1 MRIEDGEKEKV
12 KIKNSKLKKFGRALA
27 AIQAA
32 LNCFCLLVLVGLFAA
47 PSVVGQEKVRFPIGE
62 SSKTLSYGPLWVA
75 AKMGFFDKE
84 GLDVPIVTMRGS
96 PLTIQ
101 ALTADSIYVANATVD
116 TLISAYERG
125 ADITMIGGLINGLG
139 LSMIGG
145 KQYKTY
151 ADLRG
156 TTIGS
161 QTLTSG
167 TGFALRLVMKTH
179 GLEYP
184 RDYQLLNIGSA
195 PDRFRALASGNISSA
210 PVGVPLDLVAKQQGF
225 NIIGYFADDQP
236 NFQFNV
242 YIVKRSWAEKN
253 RPLVV
258 RFMKAMVTT
267 MRWMAENR
275 DAACTYLTKEM
286 SISMEHCRYAYDY
299 NWKNRI
305 WDRNADLNV
314 EGVRTLINLTAD
326 QGVLKDPLPQPAKYI
341 DPSYLKQALAEIEK
355 IKK

>member
-1 MRIEDGEKEKV
+1 MVRAVAIV
-12 KIKNSKLKKFGRALA
+12 LLLFALA
-27 AIQAA
+27 APCAA
-32 LNCFCLLVLVGLFAA
+32 
-47 PSVVGQEKVRFPIGE
+47 QERIRFPIAE

-75 AKMGFFDKE
+75 AKMGFFERE

-101 ALTADSIYVANATVD
+101 ALTADSVYIANATVD
-116 TLISAYERG
+116 TLIGAYERG
-125 ADITMIGGLINGLG
+125 ADIAMIGGLINGLG

-145 KQYKTY
+145 KSYKTY

-156 TTIGS
+156 TTIGT

-167 TGFALRLVMKTH
+167 TGFALRLVLKVH

-184 RDYQLLNIGSA
+184 RDYKLLNIGGAS
-195 PDRFRALASGNISSA
+195 DRYQALTSGQISSA

-258 RFMKAMVTT
+258 RFMKAMLGT
-267 MRWMAENR
+267 MRWMADNR
-275 DAACTYLTKEM
+275 DAACAYLSKEM
-286 SISMEHCRYAYDY
+286 AISTEHCRYASDY
-299 NWKNRI
+299 NWKSRI

-314 EGVRTLINLTAD
+314 EGVRTLIKITAE
-326 QGVLKDPLPQPAKYI
+326 QGILKEPLPQPAKYI
-341 DPSYLKQALAEIEK
+341 DHSYLKQALAESG
-355 IKK
+355 KK

>member
-1 MRIEDGEKEKV
+1 MRIEDGGSR
-12 KIKNSKLKKFGRALA
+12 IARAA
-27 AIQAA
+27 VS
-32 LNCFCLLVLVGLFAA
+32 FLLVFVFAPPGA
-47 PSVVGQEKVRFPIGE
+47 AQDKVRFPIGE

-75 AKMGFFDKE
+75 AKMGYFERE

-101 ALTADSIYVANATVD
+101 ALTADSIFVASATVD
-116 TLISAYERG
+116 TLINAYEKG

-151 ADLRG
+151 GDLRG

-167 TGFALRLVMKTH
+167 TGFALRLVLKTH

-184 RDYQLLNIGSA
+184 RDYKLLNIGSA
-195 PDRFRALASGNISSA
+195 PDRFQALTAGQISSA

-253 RPLVV
+253 RLLVV
-258 RFMKAMVTT
+258 RFMKAMVAS
-267 MRWMAENR
+267 MRWMADSR
-275 DAACTYLTKEM
+275 DAACAYLTKEM
-286 SISMEHCRYAYDY
+286 SISMEHCRYASDY

-314 EGVRTLINLTAD
+314 EGVRTLIKLTAE
-326 QGVLKDPLPQPAKYI
+326 QGVLKEPLPQPSKYI
-341 DPSYLKQALAEIEK
+341 DQSYLKQALAEIG
-355 IKK
+355 KK

>member
-1 MRIEDGEKEKV
+1 M
-12 KIKNSKLKKFGRALA
+12 LALA
-27 AIQAA
+27 
-32 LNCFCLLVLVGLFAA
+32 LAA
-47 PSVVGQEKVRFPIGE
+47 PSVAQEKFRFPIGE

-84 GLDVPIVTMRGS
+84 GLEVPIVTMRGS

-101 ALTADSIYVANATVD
+101 ALAAESIYVASATVD
-116 TLISAYERG
+116 TLINAHERG

-139 LSMIGG
+139 LSMIGA

-167 TGFALRLVMKTH
+167 TGFALRLVMKVH

-184 RDYQLLNIGSA
+184 RDYKLLNIGSA
-195 PDRFRALASGNISSA
+195 PDRFRALASGQISSA

-242 YIVKRSWAEKN
+242 YIIKRSWAGKN
-253 RPLVV
+253 RTLVV
-258 RFMKAMVTT
+258 RFMKAMVGT
-267 MRWMAENR
+267 MRWMADNR
-275 DAACTYLTKEM
+275 DAACAYLTKEM
-286 SISMEHCRYAYDY
+286 SIGMEDCRYAYDY

-314 EGVRTLINLTAD
+314 EGVRTIINLTAD
-326 QGVLKDPLPQPAKYI
+326 QGVLKEPLPQPSKYI
-341 DPSYLKQALAEIEK
+341 DHSYLKQALAEIG
-355 IKK
+355 KK

>member
-1 MRIEDGEKEKV
+1 MKMRIIAG
-12 KIKNSKLKKFGRALA
+12 
-27 AIQAA
+27 
-32 LNCFCLLVLVGLFAA
+32 CLLLFGFIAGQTEA
-47 PSVVGQEKVRFPIGE
+47 QEKVRFPIGE

-75 AKMGFFDKE
+75 AKMGFFERE
-84 GLDVPIVTMRGS
+84 GLEVPIVTMRGS

-116 TLISAYERG
+116 TLISAQERG

-139 LSMIGG
+139 LSMIGA
-145 KQYKTY
+145 KPYKTY

-167 TGFALRLVMKTH
+167 TGFALRLVMKVH

-184 RDYQLLNIGSA
+184 RDYKLLNIGSA
-195 PDRFRALASGNISSA
+195 PDRFNAFAAGQISSA

-225 NIIGYFADDQP
+225 NVIGYFADDQP

-253 RPLVV
+253 RALVV
-258 RFMKAMVTT
+258 RFMKSMVAS
-267 MRWMAENR
+267 MRWMADNS
-275 DAACTYLTKEM
+275 DAACAYLTKEM
-286 SISMEHCRYAYDY
+286 SISMEHCRYASDY
-299 NWKNRI
+299 NWKKRI
-305 WDRNADLNV
+305 WDRDAGINV

-326 QGVLKDPLPQPAKYI
+326 QGVLKEPLPQPAKYI
-341 DPSYLKQALAEIEK
+341 DQSYVKQALAELA
-355 IKK
+355 KK

>member
-1 MRIEDGEKEKV
+1 MVRRGATKYSFVITATLAF
-12 KIKNSKLKKFGRALA
+12 IALLGQVS
-27 AIQAA
+27 I
-32 LNCFCLLVLVGLFAA
+32 
-47 PSVVGQEKVRFPIGE
+47 GQEKFRFPIGE

-75 AKMGFFDKE
+75 AKMGYFERE

-101 ALTADSIYVANATVD
+101 ALTADSIYVASATVD
-116 TLISAYERG
+116 TLINAYEKG

-139 LSMIGG
+139 LSMIGA

-151 ADLRG
+151 GDLRG

-167 TGFALRLVMKTH
+167 TGFALRLVMKVH

-184 RDYQLLNIGSA
+184 RDYKLLNIGSA
-195 PDRFRALASGNISSA
+195 PDRFRALASGQISSA

-253 RPLVV
+253 RTLVV
-258 RFMKAMVTT
+258 RFMRAMVAT
-267 MRWMAENR
+267 MRWMADNR
-275 DAACTYLTKEM
+275 EAACAYLTKEM
-286 SISMEHCRYAYDY
+286 SIGMEDCRYAYDY

-314 EGVRTLINLTAD
+314 EGVRTLIQLTAD
-326 QGVLKDPLPQPAKYI
+326 QGVLKEPLPHPSKYS
-341 DPSYLKQALAEIEK
+341 DSSYLKQALAEVG
-355 IKK
+355 KK

>member
-1 MRIEDGEKEKV
+1 MRIEDGGLR
-12 KIKNSKLKKFGRALA
+12 IARAAAVMILA
-27 AIQAA
+27 
-32 LNCFCLLVLVGLFAA
+32 LGFATICVA
-47 PSVVGQEKVRFPIGE
+47 QEKVRFPIGE

-75 AKMGFFDKE
+75 AKMGFFDRE
-84 GLDVPIVTMRGS
+84 GLEVPIVTMRGS

-101 ALTADSIYVANATVD
+101 ALTADSIYVASATVD
-116 TLISAYERG
+116 TLINAYERG
-125 ADITMIGGLINGLG
+125 ADITMVGGLINGLG
-139 LSMIGG
+139 LSMIGA

-167 TGFALRLVMKTH
+167 TGFALRLVMKVH

-184 RDYQLLNIGSA
+184 RDYKLLNIGSA
-195 PDRFRALASGNISSA
+195 PDRFQALTSGQIAAA
-210 PVGVPLDLVAKQQGF
+210 PVGVPLDLVARKQGF
-225 NIIGYFADDQP
+225 NVIGYFADDQP

-242 YIVKRSWAEKN
+242 YIIKRSWAEKN

-258 RFMKAMVTT
+258 RFMKAMVAT
-267 MRWMAENR
+267 MRWMENNR
-275 DAACTYLTKEM
+275 DPACEYLTKEM
-286 SISMEHCRYAYDY
+286 SISMDHCRYAYDY

-314 EGVRTLINLTAD
+314 EGVRTIINLTAD
-326 QGVLKDPLPQPAKYI
+326 QGVLKEPLPQPSKYI
-341 DPSYLKQALAEIEK
+341 DPSYLKQALAEVGK
-355 IKK
+355 R

>member
-1 MRIEDGEKEKV
+1 MRRSTIFLIVLLSFFAVRLEAQD
-12 KIKNSKLKKFGRALA
+12 KF
-27 AIQAA
+27 
-32 LNCFCLLVLVGLFAA
+32 
-47 PSVVGQEKVRFPIGE
+47 RFPIGE

-116 TLISAYERG
+116 TLINAYEKG

-139 LSMIGG
+139 LSMIGA
-145 KQYKTY
+145 KPYKTY

-167 TGFALRLVMKTH
+167 TGFALRLVMKVH

-184 RDYQLLNIGSA
+184 RDYKLLNIGSA
-195 PDRFRALASGNISSA
+195 PDRFKALAAGQISSA
-210 PVGVPLDLVAKQQGF
+210 PVGVPLDLVAKEQGF

-253 RPLVV
+253 RAVVV
-258 RFMKAMVTT
+258 RFMKSMVTS
-267 MRWMAENR
+267 MRWMADNR
-275 DAACTYLTKEM
+275 DPACAYLTKEM
-286 SISMEHCRYAYDY
+286 SISMEHCRHASDY

-305 WDRNADLNV
+305 WDRDAGLNI

-326 QGVLKDPLPQPAKYI
+326 QGVLKEPLPQPAKYI
-341 DPSYLKQALAEIEK
+341 DQSYLKQALAELG
-355 IKK
+355 KK

>member
-1 MRIEDGEKEKV
+1 MVMGTEDGGL
-12 KIKNSKLKKFGRALA
+12 IMARAA
-27 AIQAA
+27 AI
-32 LNCFCLLVLVGLFAA
+32 VLFAFMFVA
-47 PSVVGQEKVRFPIGE
+47 PCAAQEKFRFPIAE

-75 AKMGFFDKE
+75 SKMGYFQRE

-101 ALTADSIYVANATVD
+101 ALTADSIYIANATVD
-116 TLISAYERG
+116 TLINAYEKG

-145 KQYKTY
+145 KNYKTY

-156 TTIGS
+156 TTIGT

-167 TGFALRLVMKTH
+167 TGFALRLVLKVH
-179 GLEYP
+179 GMEYP
-184 RDYQLLNIGSA
+184 RDYKLLNIGGAS
-195 PDRFRALASGNISSA
+195 DRYQALTSGQISSA

-258 RFMKAMVTT
+258 RFMKAMVGT
-267 MRWMAENR
+267 MRWMMDNR
-275 DAACTYLTKEM
+275 DAACAYLSKEM
-286 SISMEHCRYAYDY
+286 AISVEHCRYASDY
-299 NWKNRI
+299 NWKSRI

-314 EGVRTLINLTAD
+314 EGVRTLIKITAE
-326 QGVLKDPLPQPAKYI
+326 QGVLKEPLPQPSKYM
-341 DPSYLKQALAEIEK
+341 DQSYLKQALAETGNK
-355 IKK
+355 

>member
-1 MRIEDGEKEKV
+1 MNV
-12 KIKNSKLKKFGRALA
+12 VRATTRPGSILR
-27 AIQAA
+27 
-32 LNCFCLLVLVGLFAA
+32 LLIFAVLVGSPCFA
-47 PSVVGQEKVRFPIGE
+47 QEKVRFPIGE
-62 SSKTLSYGPLWVA
+62 SSKTLSYGPLWIA
-75 AKMGFFDKE
+75 SKMGFFERE
-84 GLDVPIVTMRGS
+84 GLDVPIITMRGS

-116 TLISAYERG
+116 TLIAAYEKG

-145 KQYKTY
+145 KPYKTY

-156 TTIGS
+156 TTIGT

-167 TGFALRLVMKTH
+167 TGFALRLVLKAH

-184 RDYQLLNIGSA
+184 RDYKLLNIGGAS
-195 PDRFRALASGNISSA
+195 DRYQALTSGQISSA

-253 RPLVV
+253 RTLVV
-258 RFMKAMVTT
+258 RFMKTMVAT
-267 MRWMAENR
+267 MRWMMDNR
-275 DAACTYLTKEM
+275 ETACAYLSKEM
-286 SISMEHCRYAYDY
+286 TISIEHCRYAADY

-305 WDRNADLNV
+305 WDRNANLNV
-314 EGVRTLINLTAD
+314 EGVRTVIKITAE
-326 QGVLKDPLPQPAKYI
+326 QGILKEPLPQPSRYI
-341 DPSYLKQALAEIEK
+341 DSSYLKQALAELA
-355 IKK
+355 KK

>member
-1 MRIEDGEKEKV
+1 MALSVMRIEDGGWR
-12 KIKNSKLKKFGRALA
+12 IGRAA
-27 AIQAA
+27 AI
-32 LNCFCLLVLVGLFAA
+32 FLLAFVLATPCMA
-47 PSVVGQEKVRFPIGE
+47 QEKFRFPIAE

-75 AKMGFFDKE
+75 AKMGYFERE

-96 PLTIQ
+96 PLAIQ
-101 ALTADSIYVANATVD
+101 ALTADSVYVANATVD
-116 TLISAYERG
+116 TLINAYEKG

-156 TTIGS
+156 TTIGT

-167 TGFALRLVMKTH
+167 TGFALRLVLKVH
-179 GLEYP
+179 GMEYP
-184 RDYQLLNIGSA
+184 RDYKLLNIGGAS
-195 PDRFRALASGNISSA
+195 DRYQALTSGQISSA
-210 PVGVPLDLVAKQQGF
+210 PVGVPLDLVARQQGF

-253 RPLVV
+253 RPTVV

-267 MRWMAENR
+267 MRWMMDNR
-275 DAACTYLTKEM
+275 EAACAYLSKEM
-286 SISMEHCRYAYDY
+286 AITVEHCRYASDY

-314 EGVRTLINLTAD
+314 EGVRTLITITAE
-326 QGVLKDPLPQPAKYI
+326 QGILKEPLPQPSRSI
-341 DPSYLKQALAEIEK
+341 DQSYLKQALAEIA
-355 IKK
+355 KK

>member
-1 MRIEDGEKEKV
+1 MANRHGMRGAV
-12 KIKNSKLKKFGRALA
+12 FV
-27 AIQAA
+27 AA
-32 LNCFCLLVLVGLFAA
+32 LFAVSIGWA
-47 PSVVGQEKVRFPIGE
+47 QEKVRFPIGE

-75 AKMGFFDKE
+75 SKMGFYE
-84 GLDVPIVTMRGS
+84 REALDVPIVTMRGS

-139 LSMIGG
+139 LSMIGA
-145 KQYKTY
+145 KQYKSY

-167 TGFALRLVMKTH
+167 TGFALRLVMKVH

-184 RDYQLLNIGSA
+184 RDYKLLNIGSA
-195 PDRFRALASGNISSA
+195 PDRFRALASGQISSA
-210 PVGVPLDLVAKQQGF
+210 PVGVPLDLVAKQHGF
-225 NIIGYFADDQP
+225 NVIGYFADDQP

-253 RPLVV
+253 RRLVV
-258 RFMKAMVTT
+258 RFMKAMVAS
-267 MRWMAENR
+267 MRWMADHR
-275 DAACTYLTKEM
+275 DEACAYLAKEM
-286 SISMEHCRYAYDY
+286 SISME
-299 NWKNRI
+299 
-305 WDRNADLNV
+305 
-314 EGVRTLINLTAD
+314 
-326 QGVLKDPLPQPAKYI
+326 PLCFR
-341 DPSYLKQALAEIEK
+341 L
-355 IKK
+355 

>member
-1 MRIEDGEKEKV
+1 MRIEDGGLWIARAV
-12 KIKNSKLKKFGRALA
+12 ASLLLALA
-27 AIQAA
+27 FATPAA
-32 LNCFCLLVLVGLFAA
+32 A
-47 PSVVGQEKVRFPIGE
+47 QEKIRFPIGE

-75 AKMGFFDKE
+75 AKMGFFERE
-84 GLDVPIVTMRGS
+84 GLEVPIVTMRGS

-101 ALTADSIYVANATVD
+101 ALTADSIYVASATVD
-116 TLISAYERG
+116 TLINAYERG

-139 LSMIGG
+139 LSMIGA

-167 TGFALRLVMKTH
+167 TGFALRLVMKVH

-184 RDYQLLNIGSA
+184 RDYKLLNIGSA
-195 PDRFRALASGNISSA
+195 PDRFQALTSGQIAAA
-210 PVGVPLDLVAKQQGF
+210 PVGVPLDLVAKKQGF
-225 NIIGYFADDQP
+225 NVIGYFADDQP

-242 YIVKRSWAEKN
+242 YIIKRSWAEKN

-258 RFMKAMVTT
+258 RFMKAMVAT
-267 MRWMAENR
+267 MRWMENNR
-275 DAACTYLTKEM
+275 DPACEYLTKEM
-286 SISMEHCRYAYDY
+286 SISMDHCRYAYDY

-314 EGVRTLINLTAD
+314 EGVRTIINLTAD
-326 QGVLKDPLPQPAKYI
+326 QGVLKEPLPQPSKYI
-341 DPSYLKQALAEIEK
+341 DPGYLKQALAEMGK
-355 IKK
+355 R

>member
-1 MRIEDGEKEKV
+1 MAAG
-12 KIKNSKLKKFGRALA
+12 FGPIWIAIVLLA
-27 AIQAA
+27 SPCPA
-32 LNCFCLLVLVGLFAA
+32 
-47 PSVVGQEKVRFPIGE
+47 QEKFRFPIGE

-84 GLDVPIVTMRGS
+84 ALGVPIVTMRGS

-101 ALTADSIYVANATVD
+101 ALSADSIYVANATVD
-116 TLISAYERG
+116 TLINAYEKG

-139 LSMIGG
+139 LSMVGG

-151 ADLRG
+151 GDLRG
-156 TTIGS
+156 TTIGT

-167 TGFALRLVMKTH
+167 TGFALRLVLKVH
-179 GLEYP
+179 GLQYP
-184 RDYQLLNIGSA
+184 RDYKLLNIGGAS
-195 PDRFRALASGNISSA
+195 DRYQALTSGQISSA

-242 YIVKRSWAEKN
+242 YIVKRPWAEKN

-258 RFMKAMVTT
+258 RFMKAMVST
-267 MRWMAENR
+267 MRWMADNR
-275 DAACTYLTKEM
+275 DSACAYLTKEM
-286 SISMEHCRYAYDY
+286 SISMEHCRYASDY

-305 WDRNADLNV
+305 WDRNAELNI
-314 EGVRTLINLTAD
+314 EGVRTLIKITAE
-326 QGVLKDPLPQPAKYI
+326 QGVLKEPLPQPSKYI
-341 DPSYLKQALAEIEK
+341 DQSYLKQALGE

>member
-1 MRIEDGEKEKV
+1 MMWERIEDGGLR
-12 KIKNSKLKKFGRALA
+12 IARAA
-27 AIQAA
+27 AIVMLAFMLAPPCAA
-32 LNCFCLLVLVGLFAA
+32 
-47 PSVVGQEKVRFPIGE
+47 QERVRFPIGE

-75 AKMGFFDKE
+75 AKMGFFEKE

-101 ALTADSIYVANATVD
+101 ALTADSIYIANATVD

-125 ADITMIGGLINGLG
+125 ANITMIGGLINGLG

-145 KQYKTY
+145 KPYKTY

-156 TTIGS
+156 TTIGT

-167 TGFALRLVMKTH
+167 TGFALRLVLKVH
-179 GLEYP
+179 GMEYP
-184 RDYQLLNIGSA
+184 RDYKLLNIGGA
-195 PDRFRALASGNISSA
+195 ADRYQALTSGQISSA

-253 RPLVV
+253 RTLVV
-258 RFMKAMVTT
+258 RFMKTMVST
-267 MRWMAENR
+267 MRWMSDNR
-275 DAACTYLTKEM
+275 EAACGYLSKEM
-286 SISMEHCRYAYDY
+286 AISVEHCRYASDY
-299 NWKNRI
+299 NWKSRI

-314 EGVRTLINLTAD
+314 EGVRTLIKITAE
-326 QGVLKDPLPQPAKYI
+326 QGILKEPLPQPAKYS
-341 DPSYLKQALAEIEK
+341 DASYLKQALAELN
-355 IKK
+355 KK

>member
-1 MRIEDGEKEKV
+1 MP
-12 KIKNSKLKKFGRALA
+12 NLHALRS
-27 AIQAA
+27 IVVLCA
-32 LNCFCLLVLVGLFAA
+32 LLIASLGWA
-47 PSVVGQEKVRFPIGE
+47 QEKFRFPIGE

-75 AKMGFFDKE
+75 AKMGFYERE

-139 LSMIGG
+139 LSMIGA
-145 KQYKTY
+145 KPYKSY
-151 ADLRG
+151 GDLRG

-167 TGFALRLVMKTH
+167 TGFALRLVMKVH

-184 RDYQLLNIGSA
+184 RDYKLLNIGSA
-195 PDRFRALASGNISSA
+195 PDRFRALAAGQISSA
-210 PVGVPLDLVAKQQGF
+210 PVGVPLDVVAKQQGF
-225 NIIGYFADDQP
+225 NVLGYFADDLP

-258 RFMKAMVTT
+258 RFMKSMVAT
-267 MRWMAENR
+267 MRWMESNR
-275 DAACTYLTKEM
+275 DLACAYLTKEM
-286 SISMEHCRYAYDY
+286 SIGMEDCRYAYDY

-305 WDRNADLNV
+305 WDRDADLNV
-314 EGVRTLINLTAD
+314 DGVRTIINLTAE
-326 QGVLKDPLPQPAKYI
+326 QGVLKEPLPQPSRYI
-341 DPSYLKQALAEIEK
+341 DHTYLKQALAELGPTK
-355 IKK
+355 R

>member
-1 MRIEDGEKEKV
+1 MG
-12 KIKNSKLKKFGRALA
+12 
-27 AIQAA
+27 
-32 LNCFCLLVLVGLFAA
+32 LLFLVVLVIIPVF
-47 PSVVGQEKVRFPIGE
+47 PSSAVRAQEKFRFPVGE

-75 AKMGFFDKE
+75 AKMGFFEKE
-84 GLDVPIVTMRGS
+84 GLEVPIVTMRGS

-116 TLISAYERG
+116 TLISAHERG

-139 LSMIGG
+139 LSMVGG
-145 KQYKTY
+145 KQFKSY

-156 TTIGS
+156 TTIGT

-167 TGFALRLVMKTH
+167 TGFALRLVLKVH

-184 RDYQLLNIGSA
+184 RDYQLLNIGGAS
-195 PDRFRALASGNISSA
+195 DRYQALTSGQISSA

-225 NIIGYFADDQP
+225 NIIGYFADDLP
-236 NFQFNV
+236 NFQFNT

-258 RFMKAMVTT
+258 RFMKAMVST
-267 MRWMAENR
+267 MRWMNDNR
-275 DAACTYLTKEM
+275 DHACAYLTKEM
-286 SISMEHCRYAYDY
+286 VLSLEHCRHGSDY
-299 NWKNRI
+299 NWKSRI

-314 EGVRTLINLTAD
+314 EGVRTVMKITAD
-326 QGVLKDPLPQPAKYI
+326 QGILKEPLPPAAKYI
-341 DPSYLKQALAEIEK
+341 DQSYLKQAWAELG
-355 IKK
+355 KK

>member
-1 MRIEDGEKEKV
+1 MGFRSKIEDGGSR
-12 KIKNSKLKKFGRALA
+12 I
-27 AIQAA
+27 AIAA
-32 LNCFCLLVLVGLFAA
+32 LLVVSTLFPSLVAA
-47 PSVVGQEKVRFPIGE
+47 QEKFRFPIGE

-75 AKMGFFDKE
+75 AKMGFFEKE

-156 TTIGS
+156 TTIGT

-167 TGFALRLVMKTH
+167 TGFALRLVLKVH
-179 GLEYP
+179 GMEYP
-184 RDYQLLNIGSA
+184 RDYKLLNIGGAS
-195 PDRFRALASGNISSA
+195 DRYQALTSGQISSA
-210 PVGVPLDLVAKQQGF
+210 PVGVPLYLVAKQQGF
-225 NIIGYFADDQP
+225 NIIGYFAADQP
-236 NFQFNV
+236 NFQFNT
-242 YIVKRSWAEKN
+242 YIVKRAWAEKN

-258 RFMKAMVTT
+258 RFMKAMVST
-267 MRWMAENR
+267 MRWMADNR
-275 DAACTYLTKEM
+275 DAACVYLSREM
-286 SISMEHCRYAYDY
+286 AISVEH
-299 NWKNRI
+299 
-305 WDRNADLNV
+305 
-314 EGVRTLINLTAD
+314 
-326 QGVLKDPLPQPAKYI
+326 
-341 DPSYLKQALAEIEK
+341 
-355 IKK
+355 

>member
-1 MRIEDGEKEKV
+1 MLLI
-12 KIKNSKLKKFGRALA
+12 ALVRLSPA
-27 AIQAA
+27 
-32 LNCFCLLVLVGLFAA
+32 
-47 PSVVGQEKVRFPIGE
+47 QEKVRFPIGE

-75 AKMGFFDKE
+75 AKMGFFERE
-84 GLDVPIVTMRGS
+84 GLEVPIVTMRGS

-145 KQYKTY
+145 KPYKTY

-156 TTIGS
+156 TTIGT

-167 TGFALRLVMKTH
+167 TGFALRLVLKVH
-179 GLEYP
+179 GMEYP
-184 RDYQLLNIGSA
+184 RDYKLLNIGGAS
-195 PDRFRALASGNISSA
+195 DRYQALTSGQISSA

-258 RFMKAMVTT
+258 RFMKAMVAT
-267 MRWMAENR
+267 MRWMSDNR
-275 DAACTYLTKEM
+275 EPACAYLSKEM
-286 SISMEHCRYAYDY
+286 AISVEHCRYASEY

-314 EGVRTLINLTAD
+314 DGVRTLIKITAE
-326 QGVLKDPLPQPAKYI
+326 QGILKEPLPEPSKYI
-341 DPSYLKQALAEIEK
+341 DPSYLKQALTELGRK
-355 IKK
+355 